1 MATLTQLSLT
11 LNGKIVSVHSDPRSR
26 LSTVLREEFRLTG
39 TKVGCD
45 AGDCGAC
52 TVLVNGQ
59 PVCSCLTAVGQL
71 QDASVLTIEGL
82 CDSPEFQRLQQ
93 SFLDHGAAQCGICTP
108 GMLLSASALL
118 AENPQPTETE
128 VMDALGGVLCRC
140 TGYRKI
146 IRAVMHANQPTS
158 AVIPGG
164 VSQPGNDLLDATA
177 QFSGPQEP
185 VNVVPRLPAQAGEAH
200 HPSSVLTTD
209 HGLAEETAQAYP
221 QQKNIP
227 VILSGACGAKNLSSL
242 PPTAASYTQIGQ
254 RIVRLDG
261 LRKVTGQ
268 DVYGADQW
276 PDDSLVLFVIR
287 SRHARAQFTFGNL
300 PQFVQQSPGIHAVFT
315 ARDVPGRNCFGVHPD
330 FADQPVFAQNET
342 RYRGEAVAAV
352 VGDASAMAAFDP
364 ATFPVTWTELPAL
377 LTPSESQTSGAPA
390 IHQCRPDNI
399 LVRGR
404 VVHGDVDSA
413 LRDAAVV
420 VEAEYETGFI
430 EHAYIE
436 PEAGFARRLGDRIE
450 IQSCTQSPYMSRKD
464 IAAILNIPEDSVRI
478 IPTAVGGGFGSKLDL
493 SIQPFLAVA
502 AWHLR
507 KPVKMVYSR
516 TESIRNTTK
525 RHPSK
530 IRCRAGAT
538 AGGKLVAM
546 DLHGEFNTGAYASWG
561 PTVAA
566 RVPVHGSGPYQVPHY
581 RALTCAVHTNI
592 VPAGAFRGFGVPQGT
607 IAQEQLYDTL
617 AEKLAMDKLEFR
629 LLNALDDHS
638 PTVTGQVL
646 GAGVGIRACFE
657 ALRPRWIEAHNQ
669 AASFN
674 RQHSTFRRGVGIAGM
689 WYGCGN
695 TSLPNP
701 STIRIGLQRNARIA
715 IHMGAVDIGQGS
727 FTVVT
732 QICAEALGVPVD
744 RFDLLPAD
752 TDVSPDCG
760 KTSAS
765 RQTFVSGNAALLAG
779 KELRQKILQLAAM
792 PGDSRI
798 EFADCKLQ
806 LLTPSQRISIDLCK
820 LPLDHR
826 GYVLSSEVTYDPPT
840 KPLDQ
845 NGQGIP
851 YAVYGFGA
859 HLAELQVDLQLGAIK
874 VLRLTAAHDVGRAIN
889 PTLVEGQIEGGIA
902 QGLGMALMEEFI
914 PHQGENLHDYLIPTF
929 GDIPAIE
936 SILIEDSS
944 PVGPFGAKG
953 IGEQAL
959 IPTAP
964 AILNALYDAA
974 GVRIYKL
981 PATPDKVR
989 AAIRAKNAATQADLH
1004 D

>member
-1 MATLTQLSLT
+1 MATLTQLSMV
-11 LNGKIVSVHSDPRSR
+11 LNGQAVPVRSDPRAR

-59 PVCSCLTAVGQL
+59 AVCSCLTAVGQL
-71 QDASVLTIEGL
+71 AGANVLTIEGL
-82 CDSPEFQRLQQ
+82 RECSPQFQRLQA
-93 SFLDHGAAQCGICTP
+93 SFLEHGAAQCGICTP
-108 GMLLSASALL
+108 GMLVTAVSLL
-118 AENPQPTETE
+118 QTNPSPTETE
-128 VMDALGGVLCRC
+128 VMNALGGVLCRC

-146 IRAVMHANQPTS
+146 VCAVIHAN
-158 AVIPGG
+158 
-164 VSQPGNDLLDATA
+164 
-177 QFSGPQEP
+177 
-185 VNVVPRLPAQAGEAH
+185 
-200 HPSSVLTTD
+200 
-209 HGLAEETAQAYP
+209 HGLLCAGANGNEAAAA
-221 QQKNIP
+221 
-227 VILSGACGAKNLSSL
+227 VSGTPALARHRGAV
-242 PPTAASYTQIGQ
+242 GE

-261 LRKVTGQ
+261 LRKVNGQ
-268 DVYGADQW
+268 DIYGADEW
-276 PDDSLVLFVIR
+276 PEDSLVLSVIR
-287 SRHARAQFTFGNL
+287 SPYAHAEFSFGDFAG
-300 PQFVQQSPGIHAVFT
+300 FVERTPGIHTVFT
-315 ARDVPGRNCFGVHPD
+315 ARDVPGKNCFGVHPD
-330 FADQPVFAQNET
+330 FADQPVFAEKVA

-352 VGDASAMAAFDP
+352 VGDASTMASFDHSM
-364 ATFPVTWTELPAL
+364 FPVTWQQLPTL
-377 LTPSESQTSGAPA
+377 LTPSEAQSANAMPVHSS
-390 IHQCRPDNI
+390 RPDNI

-404 VVHGDVDSA
+404 VVHGDVESA
-413 LRDAAVV
+413 LREAAVV

-436 PEAGFARRLGDRIE
+436 PEAGFARRVGDRIE

-464 IAAILNIPEDSVRI
+464 IAAILGIAEPAVRI
-478 IPTAVGGGFGSKLDL
+478 VPTAVGGGFGSKLDL
-493 SIQPFLAVA
+493 STQPFLAVA

-516 TESIRNTTK
+516 TESIRSTTK

-530 IRCRAGAT
+530 IHCRAGAT
-538 AGGKLVAM
+538 ADGRLLAM
-546 DLHGEFNTGAYASWG
+546 DLQGEFNTGAYASWG

-566 RVPVHGSGPYQVPHY
+566 RVPIHGSGPYKVPHY
-581 RALTCAVHTNI
+581 RALTRAVHTHL

-607 IAQEQLYDTL
+607 IAQEQLYDAL
-617 AEKLAMDKLEFR
+617 AEKLQMDRLEFR
-629 LLNALDDHS
+629 ALNALTDRD
-638 PTVTGQVL
+638 PTITGQVL
-646 GAGVGIRACFE
+646 GEGVGIRACFD
-657 ALRPRWIEAHNQ
+657 ALRPRWKTARPEA
-669 AASFN
+669 AAFN
-674 RQHSTFRRGVGIAGM
+674 AQPGSKLRRGVGVAGM

-695 TSLPNP
+695 TSLANP
-701 STIRIGLQRNARIA
+701 STMRIGLQRNGRIA

-732 QICAEALGVPVD
+732 QICSEALGVSVD

-752 TDVSPDCG
+752 TDISPDCG

-779 KELRQKILQLAAM
+779 KKLREEILKMAGEWPDSTELHLSDGCLHLQEKSLRKHVVLQDLA
-792 PGDSRI
+792 
-798 EFADCKLQ
+798 L
-806 LLTPSQRISIDLCK
+806 DL
-820 LPLDHR
+820 R
-826 GYVLSSEVTYDPPT
+826 GYVLSAEVTYDPPT
-840 KPLDQ
+840 KPLDP

-859 HLAELQVDLQLGAIK
+859 HLAEVEVDLELGTIK
-874 VLRLTAAHDVGRAIN
+874 VLKLTAAHDVGRAIN
-889 PTLVEGQIEGGIA
+889 PTLIEGQIEGGIA

-914 PHQGENLHDYLIPTF
+914 PGKGENLHDYLIPTI
-929 GDIPAIE
+929 GDVPPIE
-936 SILIEDSS
+936 SILIEDAS

-974 GVRIYKL
+974 GVRIHKL

-989 AAIRAKNAATQADLH
+989 AAILAKNTSGSTHA
-1004 D
+1004 